1 MVSVVKTIQFF
12 LFVFVLYF
20 LALVSLFFLIL
31 SLRLVVVLKR
41 KVNKIIINAQSNH
54 GRASARIK
62 TVRDDARSSFRFV
75 DAFRRFVFCLVALV
89 SLFLLLFREKF
100 SRILSL
106 SAAPSIV
113 VLCVVS
119 RRARA
124 HRQKKKKD
132 ADNTPLV
139 VSLFKST
146 DTWIKN

>member
-1 MVSVVKTIQFF
+1 MGVQVPELKQCVTT
-12 LFVFVLYF
+12 
-20 LALVSLFFLIL
+20 LVRLFFSSTPFVGSCFVS
-31 SLRLVVVLKR
+31 SL
-41 KVNKIIINAQSNH
+41 
-54 GRASARIK
+54 
-62 TVRDDARSSFRFV
+62 
-75 DAFRRFVFCLVALV
+75 LV